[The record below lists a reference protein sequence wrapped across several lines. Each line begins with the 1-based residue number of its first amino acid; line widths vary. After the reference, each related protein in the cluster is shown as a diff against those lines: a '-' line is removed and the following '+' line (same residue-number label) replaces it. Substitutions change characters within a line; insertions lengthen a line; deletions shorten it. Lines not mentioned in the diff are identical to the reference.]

1 MATKL
6 TIDEIESAVLNH
18 LDDNYRKSGVEES
31 VWFNTEITERIH
43 VIGYTPHLKVVLLHP
58 TGSPHAD
65 RTVEL
70 RDYYGEIME
79 V

>member
-6 TIDEIESAVLNH
+6 TIDEIESAVFIH
-18 LDDNYRKSGVEES
+18 LDDNYRKSGVEEG
-31 VWFNTEITERIH
+31 VWFDTKITERIH
-43 VIGYTPHLKVVLLHP
+43 VIGSTPHLKVVFLHP

-70 RDYYGEIME
+70 RDYYNEIMG